1 VFIRVRESIYVCIIY
16 MYIHIYNLH
25 IYIYTHTHTRSR
37 SAGRLSEATQYK
49 YIYCIYVYITYI
61 KMEATQ
67 YKEEEFRI
75 SHLVNY
81 IQIYISHTR
90 RSGSAGRLSDS
101 TRYIDIDI

>member
-1 VFIRVRESIYVCIIY
+1 
-16 MYIHIYNLH
+16 MYNIHVYSHLQFT
-25 IYIYTHTHTRSR
+25 YIYTHTHTHTRSR

-49 YIYCIYVYITYI
+49 YIYFIYVYITYI

-67 YKEEEFRI
+67 YKKEEFRI